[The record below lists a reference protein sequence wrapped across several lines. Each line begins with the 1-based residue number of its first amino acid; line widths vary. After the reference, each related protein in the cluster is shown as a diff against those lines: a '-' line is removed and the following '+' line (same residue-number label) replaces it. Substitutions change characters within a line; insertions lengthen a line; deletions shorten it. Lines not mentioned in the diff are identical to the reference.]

1 MKLVDTWKNHIQQ
14 RELFSSLDVSETQL
28 NEFYPKAKE
37 NLSLK
42 LENKIA
48 EFQTKLDNIVENIEK
63 QKNDV
68 LDICEKFDYLAERLE
83 HEAMMEDKIDQ
94 MPTAY
99 MSEFVFLISKLY
111 IHHYNSMKVYLTSQ
125 GKTGSFDIVPSLE
138 KIFKDY
144 YFM

>member
-14 RELFSSLDVSETQL
+14 RQLFSSLDVSETQL
-28 NEFYPKAKE
+28 NDLYPEAKE

-42 LENKIA
+42 LENKIS
-48 EFQTKLDNIVENIEK
+48 EFQTKLNNIVETIEK

-68 LDICEKFDYLAERLE
+68 LDICEKFDRLAERLDN
-83 HEAMMEDKIDQ
+83 EAMMEDKLDQ
-94 MPTAY
+94 VSTAY
-99 MSEFVFLISKLY
+99 MPEFVFLVSKLY
-111 IHHYNSMKVYLTSQ
+111 IHHYNSMKAYLTSQ

>member
-1 MKLVDTWKNHIQQ
+1 M
-14 RELFSSLDVSETQL
+14 
-28 NEFYPKAKE
+28 Y
-37 NLSLK
+37 
-42 LENKIA
+42 
-48 EFQTKLDNIVENIEK
+48 NIEK

-68 LDICEKFDYLAERLE
+68 LDICEKFDCLAERLE
-83 HEAMMEDKIDQ
+83 HEAMMEDRIDQ

-99 MSEFVFLISKLY
+99 MLEFVFLISKLY